1 MPSKPRFKDT
11 GKSSFWGSFV
21 YDRIVPQDHFLVA
34 LEKMFDWS
42 DMSRLLLQAYQG
54 QGLRGRPPYD
64 PVQIFK
70 ILFVSYLY
78 GASERQVED
87 LVNYHLLV
95 KCFVGL
101 AVDERA
107 PDHSTLTVF
116 KNRYLETG
124 QWEPLRSCFDQM
136 IKQAVAHG
144 VELGDLQLLDSTHT
158 QADVNAEKEA
168 QRRSQGE
175 PPRDP
180 DASVVDKGQREVVE
194 PDGRRVTKRIRHSG
208 YKAHVSTNAKT
219 GVITSFTVTTGNRAD
234 NKQFPALH
242 AHDQAL
248 GLATRAYGG
257 DRAYDDT
264 ELYERLAAHGQEI
277 GIIRWA
283 QRPALFS
290 HPEEGCQQ
298 RALAGTGGLTPVS
311 AGSGATLAGG
321 TRLWSG
327 QAEAWVWALPLCGIA
342 SLPNPGPFHAA
353 GKQQQASGQGT
364 DRHHLPSPSQRAA
377 GRTTATSICQST
389 LGVVRLKG
397 EWMRQERFIGSL

>member
-64 PVQIFK
+64 PVQMFK

-124 QWEPLRSCFDQM
+124 QWEPLRSCFDQV
-136 IKQAVAHG
+136 IKRAVAHG

-248 GLATRAYGG
+248 GLPTRAYGG

-277 GIIRWA
+277 GIHLRSFRTQKKDANKERWLELEASPQYQQDRA
-283 QRPALFS
+283 QRSRVEHAFGPAKQKHGFGRCRYVGLLRYRIQTFFTLLVS
-290 HPEEGCQQ
+290 NSKRLIKVLTGITFRPQAKGR
-298 RALAGTGGLTPVS
+298 RAERLQPVY
-311 AGSGATLAGG
+311 
-321 TRLWSG
+321 
-327 QAEAWVWALPLCGIA
+327 A
-342 SLPNPGPFHAA
+342 SLPW
-353 GKQQQASGQGT
+353 
-364 DRHHLPSPSQRAA
+364 
-377 GRTTATSICQST
+377 
-389 LGVVRLKG
+389 
-397 EWMRQERFIGSL
+397 E